1 MWTLFLKARHNL
13 CIRVSLQSTRGKAA
27 LMVNIVQSQILKIK
41 IFSLPKFGH
50 VNLRLCSAAGQGV
63 TNQKIM
69 FVPVTCTLDE
79 KVAPTYVKVC
89 VCVCV

>member
-1 MWTLFLKARHNL
+1 
-13 CIRVSLQSTRGKAA
+13 
-27 LMVNIVQSQILKIK
+27 MVNIVQSQILKIK